1 MHTRTNAFDICVR
14 KEEEEEG
21 KEGKKRRGRK
31 GGEGKEGKKNLN
43 TVHIKR
49 YDIVKDRCRNHPSM
63 SPKIRKLINCYIH
76 ADRRIVCK
84 PL

>member
-1 MHTRTNAFDICVR
+1 MLERGGGGR
-14 KEEEEEG
+14 KGGEG
-21 KEGKKRRGRK
+21 KEGKKK
-31 GGEGKEGKKNLN
+31 EEEGKEGKKNLN

-63 SPKIRKLINCYIH
+63 SPKIPKLYNCYIH